1 MTTKHERR
9 YRAPRPEEAL
19 PEDPTATRDAIFL
32 SYAHEDTEAMRWFAG
47 KLATLGYRVWAD
59 KLKLVGGAIWPDD
72 IDVAIKTRTTK
83 MVALVTAH
91 SLAKENPKR
100 EWLTALN
107 LEKERGDKGFLI
119 PLNLDDSPP
128 TALPFHL
135 QDRQYLPS
143 SRWDLGLKVLLRALE
158 EYGVPKSLEGEG
170 ASIALAALKAP
181 TVLLDKPEE
190 LLTNRF
196 PVLELP
202 DVLLR
207 YRSNRGVTRAERI
220 VLEEDWAWSSGP
232 EGFLYAFG
240 PPPDKLPN
248 DLAFTPA
255 GGLVWKG
262 GVEVGPKSHPMRAA
276 NLVSPIVRQLVL
288 QRARDLGLLRWDE
301 RQAVRF
307 PAGLLPKDEIIY
319 PTGLKKWGHPCVV
332 RDRGKGPRAF
342 RHHLAFAPYVRRTH
356 DDHFVV
362 ELKVR
367 LWITDLL
374 GVPIEGARGNKKRR
388 SIGKRWYNSH
398 WRTRI
403 LAIGAF
409 LAGAGRRG
417 RRPEESWVCA
427 VGDGKVV
434 RIATRP
440 TGVMVSPSIDEA
452 ALQLVRRRLPPR
464 SDNPDLKA
472 AS

>member
-1 MTTKHERR
+1 MTIKNERR

-19 PEDPTATRDAIFL
+19 PEDHSAARDAIFL

-47 KLATLGYRVWAD
+47 KLAALGYRVWAD

-72 IDVAIKTRTTK
+72 IDIAIKTRTAR
-83 MVALVTAH
+83 MVALVSAH

-107 LEKERGDKGFLI
+107 LEKERGEKGFLI

-143 SRWDLGLKVLLRALE
+143 TRWDLGLKELLRALE
-158 EYGVPKSLEGEG
+158 EYGVPRSLKEDGT
-170 ASIALAALKAP
+170 AIALAALRAP
-181 TVLLDKPEE
+181 AVLLDRPEE

-196 PVLELP
+196 AVLELP
-202 DVLLR
+202 DVLQR
-207 YRSNRGVTRAERI
+207 YRVNRAFTRAERF
-220 VLEEDWAWSSGP
+220 VLEDEWAWATGP

-240 PPPDKLPN
+240 APPEKLPN
-248 DLAFTPA
+248 DLVVEPA
-255 GGLVWKG
+255 GGVVWKG
-262 GVEVGPKSHPMRAA
+262 GAAVGVKSNSMPAGK
-276 NLVSPIVRQLVL
+276 LVSPIIRQLVL

-301 RQAVRF
+301 RRAVRF
-307 PAGLLPKDEIIY
+307 PSGLLPKDAIIY
-319 PTGLKKWGHPCVV
+319 PTGAKKWGHPCVV

-342 RHHLAFAPYVRRTH
+342 RHHLAFAPFVRCTY
-356 DDHFVV
+356 DDQFVV
-362 ELKVR
+362 ELKIR

-374 GVPIEGARGNKKRR
+374 GAPIEGTRGNKKRR

-409 LAGAGRRG
+409 LAGGGKRG
-417 RRPEESWVCA
+417 VRPPSSWECD
-427 VGDGKVV
+427 VGGGNAV

-440 TGVMVSPSIDEA
+440 IGVMVSPSIDEA
-452 ALQLVRRRLPPR
+452 ALQLVRRRIPPKPE
-464 SDNPDLKA
+464 NPELKV